1 MKFKQYLPY
10 VFHLG
15 GLTIFLGLLGYVV
28 SSFSLLFFYILS
40 SLLLAGAVNAYFDRM
55 HAYDV
60 GRNFSGA
67 LLIIVLAT
75 FALGFALH
83 VVPGILEDITALQAD
98 FPGIQDDLTSLLSFL
113 PTFMVEEIQEL
124 SYGALKQTFLPWFAQ
139 ITQNLFQKVV
149 GAMIIIPILT
159 LILLKDTALIKKTF
173 FSNLPNRYFEISLAT
188 FDDIVVSVKRFILA
202 KMIQFLI
209 LFAVSS
215 VMFFFLGFPMPIL
228 LGFLIGMLN
237 IIPYFGPILG
247 VIPPV
252 TVALL
257 STENLLLPALSVV
270 VVAQIIDNFVLQPIL
285 LPSLIAEPPL
295 IVMIVTLAGATIAG
309 PVGMIL
315 AVPVYSILKSIYLR
329 YYQALRLLYSDKKE
343 EYTPM
348 IS

>member
-1 MKFKQYLPY
+1 MDLKKSLPY
-10 VFHLG
+10 VLHLG
-15 GLTIFLGLLGYVV
+15 SLTIVLGIFGYII

-40 SLLLAGAVNAYFDRM
+40 SLLLAGAINAYFDRM
-55 HAYDV
+55 HAIDV
-60 GRNFSGA
+60 SRNLSGV
-67 LLIIVLAT
+67 LLVGVLLVCV
-75 FALGFALH
+75 LGFVLH
-83 VVPGILEDITALQAD
+83 VAPGILEDIALLQAD
-98 FPGIQDDLTSLLSFL
+98 FPGIHEDVNAFLSFL
-113 PTFMVEEIQEL
+113 PEFMIDEVEEL
-124 SYGALKQTFLPWFAQ
+124 SYGALKDVFVPWFAQ
-139 ITQNLFQKVV
+139 ITQNLLQKVV

-159 LILLKDTALIKKTF
+159 LILLKDTPNLKKHF
-173 FSNLPNRYFEISLAT
+173 FARLPNRYFEISLAT
-188 FDDIVVSVKRFILA
+188 FDDIIVSVKRFLLA

-209 LFAVSS
+209 LFTVSS
-215 VMFFFLGFPMPIL
+215 LMFFFLGFPMPIL
-228 LGFLIGMLN
+228 LGFLIGLLN

-247 VIPPV
+247 VIPPI

-257 STENLLLPALSVV
+257 SEGDLLLPALSVV